1 MRFYPLFADLQKR
14 PVLVVGGGSVAARK
28 IETLLAAGADVS
40 IGAPVLN
47 AELRALEQQGRL
59 RHLPGNYQSSWL
71 DDRILVIA
79 ASNDVSVNRQVSL
92 DAQARGML
100 VNVVDNPQLC
110 NFIVPAIVDRSPI
123 IIAISSGGTAPVL
136 ARMLRERFEI
146 LLDHSVGR
154 LALLAERA
162 RVAVRARFKTVTQR
176 RRFWEALLVGP
187 VATAVAAGRDQRA
200 EQLLE
205 TALKN
210 ADTKIN
216 VGRVALVG
224 AGPGDPG
231 LLTIRALRCLQEAD
245 VILHDRLVSH
255 EVLDLARRD
264 AERIET
270 GKESGTH
277 HTTQACINELLV
289 EHARAGKRVVRLKGG
304 DSFIFGR
311 GGEELE
317 YLRAHD
323 IDYEVVPGITAAA
336 ACAAYAGIPLTH
348 RDHAQSLRLVTAHCQ
363 GSLDTLDWRALAQE
377 KQTLAVYMGVT
388 RLDTLREKLIAHGRS
403 ADTPFA
409 LIENGS
415 RPEQRVIS
423 GSLGQLDRIAIQ
435 HQVRS
440 PTMLIIGEVAAFA
453 TRLAWFGA
461 PVIDGD
467 ATMGSVTLLA
477 HAA

>member
-28 IETLLAAGADVS
+28 TETLLAAGANVS
-40 IGAPVLN
+40 VGAPTLN
-47 AELRALEQQGRL
+47 AELRALEQEGRL
-59 RHLPGNYQSSWL
+59 RHLPGSYQSSWL
-71 DDRILVIA
+71 DGRILVIA
-79 ASNDVSVNRQVSL
+79 ASNDVDVNRQVSL

-100 VNVVDNPQLC
+100 VNVVDNPPLC

-123 IIAISSGGTAPVL
+123 IVAISSGGAAPVL

-146 LLDHSVGR
+146 LLDHSVGK

-200 EQLLE
+200 EQLLDS
-205 TALKN
+205 ALKN
-210 ADTKIN
+210 ADVTIN
-216 VGRVALVG
+216 LGHVALVG

-231 LLTIRALRCLQEAD
+231 LLTIRALRCLQQAD
-245 VILHDRLVSH
+245 VILHDRLVSR

-277 HTTQACINELLV
+277 HTTQERINELLV

-317 YLRAHD
+317 HLRAHD
-323 IDYEVVPGITAAA
+323 IEYEVVPGITAAA

-363 GSLDTLDWRALAQE
+363 SSLDTLDWRALAQE
-377 KQTLAVYMGVT
+377 KQTLAVYMGVA

>member
-28 IETLLAAGADVS
+28 AETLLAAGADVS
-40 IGAPVLN
+40 VGAPELN
-47 AELRALEQQGRL
+47 AELHELEKQGRL

-71 DDRILVIA
+71 DDLVLVIA
-79 ASNDVSVNRQVSL
+79 ASNDSAVNHQVSL

-123 IIAISSGGTAPVL
+123 MIAISSGGTAPVL

-146 LLDHSVGR
+146 LLDHSVGK

-162 RVAVRARFKTVTQR
+162 RVAVRARFTTVTQR

-187 VATAVAAGRDQRA
+187 VATAVATRRDQHA
-200 EQLLE
+200 EQLLDS
-205 TALKN
+205 ALKN
-210 ADTKIN
+210 ADATIN
-216 VGRVALVG
+216 LGRVALVG

-245 VILHDRLVSH
+245 VILHDRLVSR

-270 GKESGTH
+270 GKQSGTH
-277 HTTQACINELLV
+277 HTTQERINELLV

-363 GSLDTLDWRALAQE
+363 SSLDTLDWRALAQE
-377 KQTLAVYMGVT
+377 KQTLAVYMGVA
-388 RLDTLREKLIAHGRS
+388 RLDTLREKLIAHGLS

-423 GSLGQLDRIAIQ
+423 GSLGQLDLIANR

-440 PTMLIIGEVAAFA
+440 PAMLIIGEVAAFA
-453 TRLAWFGA
+453 TQLAWFGA
-461 PVIDGD
+461 PVIDGN
-467 ATMGSVTLLA
+467 ATMANVTLLA

>member
-210 ADTKIN
+210 ADTTIN

-467 ATMGSVTLLA
+467 AAAESVTILA

>member
-14 PVLVVGGGSVAARK
+14 PVLIVGGGSVAARK
-28 IETLLAAGADVS
+28 AETLLAAGADVS
-40 IGAPVLN
+40 IGAPELN

-59 RHLPGNYQSSWL
+59 RYLSGNYQSSWL
-71 DDRILVIA
+71 EDRILVIA

-123 IIAISSGGTAPVL
+123 IVAISSGGAAPVL
-136 ARMLRERFEI
+136 ARMLRERFEM

-176 RRFWEALLVGP
+176 RRFWEALLIGP

-200 EQLLE
+200 EQLLDA
-205 TALKN
+205 ALEH
-210 ADTKIN
+210 ADAASN
-216 VGRVALVG
+216 VGHVALVG

-270 GKESGTH
+270 GKESG
-277 HTTQACINELLV
+277 LSSV
-289 EHARAGKRVVRLKGG
+289 
-304 DSFIFGR
+304 
-311 GGEELE
+311 
-317 YLRAHD
+317 
-323 IDYEVVPGITAAA
+323 AAA
-336 ACAAYAGIPLTH
+336 KNSNICAPT
-348 RDHAQSLRLVTAHCQ
+348 
-363 GSLDTLDWRALAQE
+363 
-377 KQTLAVYMGVT
+377 
-388 RLDTLREKLIAHGRS
+388 
-403 ADTPFA
+403 A
-409 LIENGS
+409 LIMKS
-415 RPEQRVIS
+415 CPALPQRWRV
-423 GSLGQLDRIAIQ
+423 QRT
-435 HQVRS
+435 
-440 PTMLIIGEVAAFA
+440 PAF
-453 TRLAWFGA
+453 R
-461 PVIDGD
+461 
-467 ATMGSVTLLA
+467 
-477 HAA
+477 

>member
-14 PVLVVGGGSVAARK
+14 HVLVVGGGSVAARK
-28 IETLLAAGADVS
+28 AETLLAAGADVS
-40 IGAPVLN
+40 IGAPELN

-59 RHLPGNYQSSWL
+59 RYLPGDYQSSWL
-71 DDRILVIA
+71 DDRVLVIA
-79 ASNDVSVNRQVSL
+79 ASNDSAVNRRVSL
-92 DAQARGML
+92 DAHARGIL

-123 IIAISSGGTAPVL
+123 MIAISSGGAAPVL

-146 LLDHSVGR
+146 LLDHSVGK

-162 RVAVRARFKTVTQR
+162 RVAVRARFDTVTQR

-187 VATAVAAGRDQRA
+187 VATAVAAGRDQHA
-200 EQLLE
+200 EQLLDS
-205 TALKN
+205 ALKN
-210 ADTKIN
+210 ADATIN
-216 VGRVALVG
+216 IGRVALVG

-245 VILHDRLVSH
+245 VILHDRLVSR

-264 AERIET
+264 AERIQT

-277 HTTQACINELLV
+277 HTTQGRINELLV

-317 YLRAHD
+317 YLHAHD

-363 GSLDTLDWRALAQE
+363 SSLDTLDWRALAQE
-377 KQTLAVYMGVT
+377 KQTLAVYMGVA
-388 RLDTLREKLIAHGRS
+388 RLETLREKLIAHGRG

-415 RPEQRVIS
+415 RPDQRVIS
-423 GSLGQLDRIAIQ
+423 GSLGQLDLIAQ
-435 HQVRS
+435 RHQVRS
-440 PTMLIIGEVAAFA
+440 PAMLIIGEVAAFA
-453 TRLAWFGA
+453 TQLAWFGA

-467 ATMGSVTLLA
+467 ASVENVTLLA

>member
-210 ADTKIN
+210 ADTTIN

-264 AERIET
+264 AERIVT

-467 ATMGSVTLLA
+467 AAAESVTILA

>member
-1 MRFYPLFADLQKR
+1 MRFYPLFADLQNR
-14 PVLVVGGGSVAARK
+14 RVLVVGGGSVAARK
-28 IETLLAAGADVS
+28 AETLLAAGADVS
-40 IGAPVLN
+40 IGAPELN

-59 RHLPGNYQSSWL
+59 QHLSGNYQSSWL

-79 ASNDVSVNRQVSL
+79 ASNDSAVNRQVSL
-92 DAQARGML
+92 DAHARGML

-123 IIAISSGGTAPVL
+123 MIAISSGGAAPVL

-146 LLDHSVGR
+146 LLDHSVGK

-162 RVAVRARFKTVTQR
+162 RVAVRARFATVSQR

-200 EQLLE
+200 EQLLDS
-205 TALKN
+205 ALKN
-210 ADTKIN
+210 ADVTIN
-216 VGRVALVG
+216 IGRVALVG

-231 LLTIRALRCLQEAD
+231 LLTIRALRCLQQAD
-245 VILHDRLVSH
+245 VILHDRLVSR

-277 HTTQACINELLV
+277 HTTQERINELLV

-304 DSFIFGR
+304 DSLIFGR

-317 YLRAHD
+317 YLRAHN

-348 RDHAQSLRLVTAHCQ
+348 RDHAQSLRLVTALSQ
-363 GSLDTLDWRALAQE
+363 SSLDTLDWRALAQE
-377 KQTLAVYMGVT
+377 KQTLAVYMGVA
-388 RLDTLREKLIAHGRS
+388 RLEMLREKLIAHGRS

-423 GSLGQLDRIAIQ
+423 GSLGQLDLIAHQ

-440 PTMLIIGEVAAFA
+440 PAMLIIGEVAAFA
-453 TRLAWFGA
+453 TQLAWFGA

-467 ATMGSVTLLA
+467 TGVENVTLLA

>member
-14 PVLVVGGGSVAARK
+14 PVLIVGGGSVAARK
-28 IETLLAAGADVS
+28 AETLLAAGADVS
-40 IGAPVLN
+40 IGAPELN

-59 RHLPGNYQSSWL
+59 RYLSGNYQSSWL

-123 IIAISSGGTAPVL
+123 IVAISSGGAAPVL
-136 ARMLRERFEI
+136 ARMLRERFEM

-176 RRFWEALLVGP
+176 RRFWEALLIGP

-200 EQLLE
+200 EQLLDA
-205 TALKN
+205 ALEH
-210 ADTKIN
+210 ADAASN
-216 VGRVALVG
+216 VGHVALVG

-277 HTTQACINELLV
+277 HTTQERINALLV

-317 YLRAHD
+317 YLRAHG
-323 IDYEVVPGITAAA
+323 IDYEVVPGITAAV

-363 GSLDTLDWRALAQE
+363 SSLDTLDWRALVQE
-377 KQTLAVYMGVT
+377 KQTLAVYMGVA

-403 ADTPFA
+403 ADTPFV
-409 LIENGS
+409 LVENGS

-435 HQVRS
+435 HQLRS
-440 PTMLIIGEVAAFA
+440 PAMLIIGEVAAFA
-453 TRLAWFGA
+453 TQLAWFGA

-467 ATMGSVTLLA
+467 AAAESVTLLA